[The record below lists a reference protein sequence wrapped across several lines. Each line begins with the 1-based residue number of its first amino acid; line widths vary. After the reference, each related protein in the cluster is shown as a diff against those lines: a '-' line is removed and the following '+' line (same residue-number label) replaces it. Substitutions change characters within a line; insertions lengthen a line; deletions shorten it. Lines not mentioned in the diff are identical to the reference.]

1 MILRIVEPLDLSSRF
16 VVDVFVGVGI
26 SRGDSRIA
34 RIGNHLRSFK
44 HLNASWNW
52 QSRGTFQKF
61 WVR

>member
-44 HLNASWNW
+44 HLNASWN
-52 QSRGTFQKF
+52 
-61 WVR
+61 